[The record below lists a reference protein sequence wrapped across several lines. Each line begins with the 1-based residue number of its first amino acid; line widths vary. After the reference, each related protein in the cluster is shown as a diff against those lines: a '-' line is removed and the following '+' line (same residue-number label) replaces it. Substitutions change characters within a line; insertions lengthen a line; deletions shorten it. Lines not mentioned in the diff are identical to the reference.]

1 MRFLNDLRLLAK
13 IAIPVVLLA
22 FVTVGI
28 VVGAKLSLD
37 SLAAITHHL
46 VDVDAAR
53 QGNVL
58 EFGMLVN
65 EATVMEKN
73 IILETDEKAT
83 SGYETRYKTA
93 MAGAATN
100 ADKMIALADTPERKR
115 ANEAVK
121 SALEK
126 YVALSNQSV
135 ALGLKHQNE
144 QAAALSKGEGAVA
157 RRELAQL
164 VRARTEKIGQD
175 LAAASAAAADSA
187 QSTTYLLIGTASL
200 GLLANLALLAWMVMA
215 LIVRPLGRATHDL
228 QELAKGNLAVD
239 VIGADR
245 KDEVGQLARC
255 LQVFKDNAAEQR
267 RLAAAQEADNESKMR
282 RAQKMDALT
291 KKFDA
296 AANALTE
303 SLSSASSEMEATARS
318 MQSTAESTNQRAV
331 TVANA
336 AEETASNVQ
345 TVASATEELS
355 ASANDIGA
363 RVHES
368 AGMASKAVEDARNT
382 DRIVGVLATAAQKI
396 GDIVKLI
403 SAIAEQTNLL
413 ALNATIEAARAGEA
427 GKGFAVVAA
436 EVKSLADQT
445 GKATGEI
452 SVQITEIQ
460 QATGGAVDAIR
471 GIGNRIEQLHTTAT
485 AIAAAVEEQQAATQ
499 EIARNVQQASQG
511 TQQVTANINDV
522 KAAASQTGAAA
533 SQVLGAAQELARH
546 SADLR
551 KEVQSFLA
559 DVQAA

>member
-1 MRFLNDLRLLAK
+1 MRE
-13 IAIPVVLLA
+13 
-22 FVTVGI
+22 GEM
-28 VVGAKLSLD
+28 G
-37 SLAAITHHL
+37 
-46 VDVDAAR
+46 
-53 QGNVL
+53 
-58 EFGMLVN
+58 
-65 EATVMEKN
+65 
-73 IILETDEKAT
+73 
-83 SGYETRYKTA
+83 GYETRYKA
-93 MAGAATN
+93 AIAGAQ
-100 ADKMIALADTPERKR
+100 ADAEQMIALSDTPELKR
-115 ANEAVK
+115 TNEALK
-121 SALEK
+121 ATLEK
-126 YVALSNQSV
+126 YVGLSQQSV
-135 ALGLKHQNE
+135 ALGLKQQNE
-144 QAAALSKGEGAVA
+144 QAGALSKGEEAVA
-157 RRELAQL
+157 RRELSQMI
-164 VRARTEKIGQD
+164 RARTERIGQD
-175 LAAASAAAADSA
+175 LAAASATAEQEA
-187 QSTTYLLIGTASL
+187 QRTTWLLVGTASL

-215 LIVRPLGRATHDL
+215 LIVRPLARATNDL

-239 VIGADR
+239 VVGAER

-267 RLAAAQEADNESKMR
+267 RPAAAQEADNETKMR

-291 KKFDA
+291 RKFDA

-318 MQSTAESTNQRAV
+318 MQATAESTNQRAV
-331 TVANA
+331 SVASA

-368 AGMASKAVEDARNT
+368 ASMASKAVEDARNT
-382 DRIVGVLATAAQKI
+382 DRIVGVLATGAQKI

-445 GKATGEI
+445 GKATGDI
-452 SVQITEIQ
+452 GVQIAEIQ

-471 GIGNRIEQLHTTAT
+471 GIGNRIEQLHATAT

-499 EIARNVQQASQG
+499 EIARNVQQASRG
-511 TQQVTANINDV
+511 TQQVTTNINDV